1 LKELLIVE
9 DGVAFTRLF
18 MEFCKKEMCS
28 CEIQDKK
35 RVKKWVRQ
43 QDERQSDELKIQNSY
58 VCDEVG

>member
-1 LKELLIVE
+1 
-9 DGVAFTRLF
+9 
-18 MEFCKKEMCS
+18 MCS